1 MSSHMTVSDAGAHPD
16 TPGVVKIV
24 LVTEQDEE
32 KATRYLLPTTSDVEA
47 FWCVESFLGNL
58 NFPFKAIRVY
68 RGQDLILDENIK
80 VR

>member
-1 MSSHMTVSDAGAHPD
+1 
-16 TPGVVKIV
+16 

-32 KATRYLLPTTSDVEA
+32 KATRYLLPMTSDDEA
-47 FWCVESFLGNL
+47 FWWVDNFLGNL

-68 RGQDLILDENIK
+68 RGQDLIADEKIE